1 MDAVT
6 ELQRSLKTLK
16 DTSYDSIDS
25 LMRKIMK
32 KHDVTAKELHNGF
45 KTEYGKTPD
54 DYINEDLR
62 DWFGK
67 GGKGGVGGGG
77 WDKYNSKGERD
88 GKCARDKPS
97 DPKPKCLSKSKANRL
112 RSQGGAKAIA
122 NAVNR
127 KRKADP
133 VADRKGK
140 GGKPIMVSNKLQNEA
155 ALGVDDAVTQPDIV
169 RYTDTPE
176 VQNSP
181 GFSALPRYCTKCKKV
196 ETQAECR
203 YGPKAWVIYSVPPR
217 LETVFDQG
225 RKMDEEVEEMIYT
238 ESLSLEERVMLSSD
252 AVILEKNEP
261 TNPALWSKMVSK
273 AKSKF
278 DVYPSA
284 YANGWAAKQ
293 YKSAGGGWKSKTKKE
308 SVTIEDANGNTFAEV
323 VDVVSVED
331 MQRKEEIKAAI
342 AERRELEA
350 KQQEEQVDEA
360 VRLPSTNGNF
370 YTANLIWRMKMY
382 VVKMF
387 FPKVGMVSRMDVNDE
402 IQKLYPG
409 AKLVNY
415 ELSTEQP
422 GTPFIQVTKFNGGD
436 RGGVVGD
443 SLTGFVGPGIPEEVQ
458 VEEADSIT
466 EKKSEMACNKPKA
479 QAVGDSKTG
488 KSHVVKACSGGQE
501 KLIRFGQKGVK
512 GSPDGAKRN
521 KAFKA
526 RHSKNIAKGKMSAA
540 YWANKVKW

>member
-6 ELQRSLKTLK
+6 ELQKSLKTLK

-45 KTEYGKTPD
+45 KSEYGKTPD

-67 GGKGGVGGGG
+67 GGKGGHGGGG

-97 DPKPKCLSKSKANRL
+97 DPKPKCLSKDKANRL

-122 NAVNR
+122 SAVKR

-140 GGKPIMVSNKLQNEA
+140 GGKPIMVSNKLQNEE

-169 RYTDTPE
+169 KYTDTPE

-181 GFSALPRYCTKCKKV
+181 GFSAQPRYCTKCKKI
-196 ETQAECR
+196 ETQAECA

-217 LETVFDQG
+217 LQTVFG
-225 RKMDEEVEEMIYT
+225 EEAEAPEQKIVT
-238 ESLSLEERVMLSSD
+238 ESLTLEERVMLG
-252 AVILEKNEP
+252 AEAMVLEKNEP
-261 TNPALWSKMVSK
+261 TNPGLWSKMVSK

-293 YKSAGGGWKSKTKKE
+293 YKAAGGSWKSKTKKE

-331 MQRKEEIKAAI
+331 MQRKEEIKASI

-350 KQQEEQVDEA
+350 QQKEEQIDEA

-370 YTANLIWRMKMY
+370 YTVSLIWRMKMY
-382 VVKMF
+382 VVKFF
-387 FPKVGMVSRMDVNDE
+387 FPKVGMVSRADVNDE
-402 IQKLYPG
+402 VQKIYHG
-409 AKLVNY
+409 AKLVSY

-436 RGGVVGD
+436 RGGAVFD
-443 SLTGFVGPGIPEEVQ
+443 SQTAFTGPGIPEEVQ

>member
-6 ELQRSLKTLK
+6 ELQKSLKTLE

-45 KTEYGKTPD
+45 KSEYGKTPD

-77 WDKYNSKGERD
+77 WDRYNSKGERE
-88 GKCARDKPS
+88 GKCARENPS

-122 NAVNR
+122 SAVKR

-140 GGKPIMVSNKLQNEA
+140 GGKPIMVSNKLKEA

-169 RYTDTPE
+169 KYTDTPE

-181 GFSALPRYCTKCKKV
+181 AFSAIPRYCTKCKKV
-196 ETQAECR
+196 ETQAECA

-217 LETVFDQG
+217 LQTVFG
-225 RKMDEEVEEMIYT
+225 EETELPEEKIVI

-252 AVILEKNEP
+252 AIILEKNEP
-261 TNPALWSKMVSK
+261 TNPGLWSKMVSK

-293 YKSAGGGWKSKTKKE
+293 YKSAGGSWKSKTKKE
-308 SVTIEDANGNTFAEV
+308 SVTIEDADGNTFAEV
-323 VDVVSVED
+323 VDIVSVED
-331 MQRKEEIKAAI
+331 MQNKEELKANI
-342 AERRELEA
+342 AERRAQEIEEQKNAELE
-350 KQQEEQVDEA
+350 EA

-370 YTANLIWRMKMY
+370 YTVSLIWRMKMY

-402 IQKLYPG
+402 IQKIYHG
-409 AKLVNY
+409 AKLVSY

-436 RGGVVGD
+436 RGGAVFD
-443 SLTGFVGPGIPEEVQ
+443 SQTAFTGPGIPEEV
-458 VEEADSIT
+458 EPA
-466 EKKSEMACNKPKA
+466 KK
-479 QAVGDSKTG
+479 
-488 KSHVVKACSGGQE
+488 
-501 KLIRFGQKGVK
+501 
-512 GSPDGAKRN
+512 
-521 KAFKA
+521 
-526 RHSKNIAKGKMSAA
+526 
-540 YWANKVKW
+540 

>member
-6 ELQRSLKTLK
+6 ELQKSLKTLK

-45 KTEYGKTPD
+45 KSEYGKTPD

-67 GGKGGVGGGG
+67 GGKGGHGGGG

-97 DPKPKCLSKSKANRL
+97 DPKPKCLSKDKANRL

-122 NAVNR
+122 NAVKR

-133 VADRKGK
+133 VSDRKGK

-169 RYTDTPE
+169 KYTDTPE

-181 GFSALPRYCTKCKKV
+181 GFSAIPRYCTKCKKV
-196 ETQAECR
+196 ETQAECA

-217 LETVFDQG
+217 LQTVFG
-225 RKMDEEVEEMIYT
+225 EEAEAPEQKIVT
-238 ESLSLEERVMLSSD
+238 ESLTLEERVMLSSD
-252 AVILEKNEP
+252 AIILEKNEP
-261 TNPALWSKMVSK
+261 TNPGLWSKMVSK

-293 YKSAGGGWKSKTKKE
+293 YKAAGGSWKSKTKKE

-331 MQRKEEIKAAI
+331 MQRKEEIKASI
-342 AERRELEA
+342 AERREIEA
-350 KQQEEQVDEA
+350 KQKEEQVDEA

-370 YTANLIWRMKMY
+370 YTVSLIWRMKMY
-382 VVKMF
+382 VVKFF
-387 FPKVGMVSRMDVNDE
+387 FPKVGMVTRADVNDE
-402 IQKLYPG
+402 VQKLYHG
-409 AKLVNY
+409 AKLVSY

-422 GTPFIQVTKFNGGD
+422 GTPFIQVTRFNGGD
-436 RGGVVGD
+436 RGGAVFD
-443 SLTGFVGPGIPEEVQ
+443 SQTGFAGPGIPEEV
-458 VEEADSIT
+458 EA
-466 EKKSEMACNKPKA
+466 KK
-479 QAVGDSKTG
+479 
-488 KSHVVKACSGGQE
+488 
-501 KLIRFGQKGVK
+501 
-512 GSPDGAKRN
+512 
-521 KAFKA
+521 
-526 RHSKNIAKGKMSAA
+526 
-540 YWANKVKW
+540 

>member
-6 ELQRSLKTLK
+6 ELKNSLKTLK

-32 KHDVTAKELHNGF
+32 KHDVTAKELHYGF
-45 KTEYGKTPD
+45 KDEYGKTPD
-54 DYINEDLR
+54 EWINEDLR

-77 WDKYNSKGERD
+77 WDRYNSKGERE
-88 GKCARDKPS
+88 GKCAREKPS

-122 NAVNR
+122 NAVKR
-127 KRKADP
+127 KRKVDP

-155 ALGVDDAVTQPDIV
+155 LCIGVDDAVTQPDAV
-169 RYTDTPE
+169 RYSDTPE
-176 VQNSP
+176 VINSP
-181 GFSALPRYCTKCKKV
+181 GFSAIPRYCTKCKKI
-196 ETQAECR
+196 ETQAECA

-217 LETVFDQG
+217 LQTVFG
-225 RKMDEEVEEMIYT
+225 EEVEAPEEKIVT
-238 ESLSLEERVMLSSD
+238 ESLTLEARVMLG
-252 AVILEKNEP
+252 AEAMILEKNEP
-261 TNPALWSKMVSK
+261 TNPSLWSKMVSK

-293 YKSAGGGWKSKTKKE
+293 YKSAGGSWKSKTKKE
-308 SVTIEDANGNTFAEV
+308 SVTIEDADGNTFAEV

-331 MQRKEEIKAAI
+331 MQRKEELKASI

-350 KQQEEQVDEA
+350 KQKEEQVDEA

-370 YTANLIWRMKMY
+370 YTVSLIWRMKMY
-382 VVKMF
+382 VVKFF
-387 FPKVGMVSRMDVNDE
+387 FPKVGMVSRADVNDE
-402 IQKLYPG
+402 IQKIYHG

-436 RGGVVGD
+436 RGGVVRD
-443 SLTGFVGPGIPEEVQ
+443 SQTAFVGNGIPEEVQ

-466 EKKSEMACNKPKA
+466 EKKSEMACDKPKA

-501 KLIRFGQKGVK
+501 KLIRFGQRGVK
-512 GSPDGAKRN
+512 GSPDGTKRN
-521 KAFKA
+521 KAFQ
-526 RHSKNIAKGKMSAA
+526 GKTG
-540 YWANKVKW
+540 